1 MSGRAG
7 TDATTDVPT
16 GGETDMT
23 TTRSADAQGGSAPET
38 GSDAGG
44 HARHRLDET
53 IHAPVRFSIVAA
65 LAGVDDAEF
74 ATIRDAIEVS
84 DSTLS
89 KQVAVLE
96 KAGYVKVRKGYVG
109 KRPRTWLSLTKD
121 GRAAYEGHLA
131 ALRAIAGG

>member
-1 MSGRAG
+1 MTGPQRAAPADPV
-7 TDATTDVPT
+7 TPD
-16 GGETDMT
+16 
-23 TTRSADAQGGSAPET
+23 ADAPDADAPAP
-38 GSDAGG
+38 DARPDG
-44 HARHRLDET
+44 HARHRLDEV

-74 ATIRDAIEVS
+74 ATIRDAVEVS

-109 KRPRTWLSLTKD
+109 KRPRTWLELSRD
-121 GRAAYEGHLA
+121 GRRAYGSHLE

>member
-1 MSGRAG
+1 
-7 TDATTDVPT
+7 
-16 GGETDMT
+16 MT
-23 TTRSADAQGGSAPET
+23 SEPSA
-38 GSDAGG
+38 G
-44 HARHRLDET
+44 HARHRLDEV

-74 ATIRDAIEVS
+74 ARIRDTVEVT

-96 KAGYVKVRKGYVG
+96 KAGYVKVKKGYVG
-109 KRPRTWLSLTKD
+109 KRPRTWLSLTRD
-121 GRAAYEGHLA
+121 GRKAYESHLA